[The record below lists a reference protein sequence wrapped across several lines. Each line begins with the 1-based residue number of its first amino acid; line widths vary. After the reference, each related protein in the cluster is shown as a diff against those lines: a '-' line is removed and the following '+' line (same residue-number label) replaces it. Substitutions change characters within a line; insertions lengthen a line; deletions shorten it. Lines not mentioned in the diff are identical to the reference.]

1 MDIQKERDSDEIA
14 KQREREAFFGAYD
27 MVLFPW
33 GAISLFHG
41 RALGA
46 GHL

>member
-14 KQREREAFFGAYD
+14 KQREREVWAYD

>member
-1 MDIQKERDSDEIA
+1 MDIQKDRDSDEIA
-14 KQREREAFFGAYD
+14 KRIRREELTWAYD
-27 MVLFPW
+27 MVVFPW
-33 GAISLFHG
+33 GAISFVHG